1 MFLLICYKD
10 FENQKPFFI
19 GLFRNIKNIYEYS
32 NGYIKHCDLYPKNK
46 KRRPLCP
53 KNLYKI
59 YTLPKNIK

>member
-10 FENQKPFFI
+10 FENKNPFFVGI
-19 GLFRNIKNIYEYS
+19 FSNIQAIYNYS

-59 YTLPKNIK
+59 YKLPKNIK